1 MKKTY
6 ISPETAIVPIVTEGI
21 IATSPGLGI
30 SDTEK
35 ITDESEFLSDKGDWK
50 NPIWSDGE

>member
-6 ISPETAIVPIVTEGI
+6 IRPETAIVPIVTEGM
-21 IATSPGLGI
+21 IANSGLKI
-30 SDTEK
+30 SDTET